1 MRDPACASGI
11 GISLLI
17 AEVSE
22 HRYLAHSGGRHG
34 DIRLIMWEQSWCVG
48 AAKRQVTDQNARR
61 SDARGLACIS

>member
-34 DIRLIMWEQSWCVG
+34 DIRLIMLEQLCVG
-48 AAKRQVTDQNARR
+48 VAKRQVTDQNARR
-61 SDARGLACIS
+61 SDARGLACMS